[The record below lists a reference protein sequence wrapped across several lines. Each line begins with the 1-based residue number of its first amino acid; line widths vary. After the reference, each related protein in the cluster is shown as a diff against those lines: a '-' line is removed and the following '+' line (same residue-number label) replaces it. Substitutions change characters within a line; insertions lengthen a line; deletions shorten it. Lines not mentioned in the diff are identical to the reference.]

1 MTFECSGKC
10 TSSVRPSSAGTGRL
24 ERFCQCCQESDSI
37 TRHARL
43 LCPNIHGESPFKSVI
58 VPLTIPL
65 VCVCLY
71 EDRYISRQTNVSNRK
86 RTKQFVR
93 GHKFSS
99 RRILRPIV
107 TNII

>member
-1 MTFECSGKC
+1 MDRFNQLDLFPWMELVDHQITF
-10 TSSVRPSSAGTGRL
+10 VN
-24 ERFCQCCQESDSI
+24 
-37 TRHARL
+37 RHYNL
-43 LCPNIHGESPFKSVI
+43 I
-58 VPLTIPL
+58 IPL
-65 VCVCLY
+65 SIYFIY